1 MARGQNVVVAGE
13 DNWVT
18 PHRFL
23 PVDSD
28 GARDVTDAEVPDN
41 DVHTPC
47 RGLGRDGLRHLFGL
61 PGARNALCGMAAAQE
76 QSEPAAP
83 DARAT
88 CQRCLSAPPIER
100 H

>member
-1 MARGQNVVVAGE
+1 MVGE

-28 GARDVTDAEVPDN
+28 GVHDVTDVEVPD
-41 DVHTPC
+41 DDLLTPC
-47 RGLGRDGLRHLFGL
+47 RGLGRDGLTHLFGL
-61 PGARNALCGMAAAQE
+61 PGARNALCGMAAAQD
-76 QSEPAAP
+76 QSEPAAQL
-83 DARAT
+83 ARAT
-88 CQRCLSAPPIER
+88 CQRCRSAPPVER

>member
-1 MARGQNVVVAGE
+1 MVGE

-28 GARDVTDAEVPDN
+28 GVEDDTDTDAPDN
-41 DVHTPC
+41 GVFRPC
-47 RGLGRDGLRHLFGL
+47 RGLGKDGLTHLFGL
-61 PGARNALCGMAAAQE
+61 PGARNAMCGMGPAQN
-76 QSEPAAP
+76 QPEPTALVAP
-83 DARAT
+83 RT
-88 CQRCLSAPPIER
+88 CQRCLAARPVER